1 MEDWQMGSLLFL
13 DSLGS
18 KRKLNEDAMSEEE
31 KKLALMML
39 PKKKKVLYDKIMHS
53 KKKKA
58 AKVPIYLFICWQQL
72 IMILQR
78 ASWEFYIN
86 WSIEPS
92 VLRYKVVL
100 MIEMCVYERGMK
112 RGAGVL
118 YKKWIIVNLSNQLS
132 HQLSRKVWYVW
143 EIMLYF

>member
-1 MEDWQMGSLLFL
+1 
-13 DSLGS
+13 
-18 KRKLNEDAMSEEE
+18 MSEEE

-58 AKVPIYLFICWQQL
+58 AKVPIYIYIFIYLFIYWQQL

-92 VLRYKVVL
+92 LLRYKVVL
-100 MIEMCVYERGMK
+100 MIEMCVYERGMS
-112 RGAGVL
+112 RWAGVL

-143 EIMLYF
+143 ELMLYFYNGLFPLII

>member
-1 MEDWQMGSLLFL
+1 
-13 DSLGS
+13 
-18 KRKLNEDAMSEEE
+18 MSEEE

-58 AKVPIYLFICWQQL
+58 AKVPIYIYIFIYLFIYLFIYWQQL

-92 VLRYKVVL
+92 LLRYKVVL
-100 MIEMCVYERGMK
+100 MIEMCVYERGMS
-112 RGAGVL
+112 RWAGVL

-143 EIMLYF
+143 ELMLYFYNGLFPLII

>member
-1 MEDWQMGSLLFL
+1 MEHWQMGSLLFL

-78 ASWEFYIN
+78 AS
-86 WSIEPS
+86 
-92 VLRYKVVL
+92 
-100 MIEMCVYERGMK
+100 
-112 RGAGVL
+112 
-118 YKKWIIVNLSNQLS
+118 
-132 HQLSRKVWYVW
+132 
-143 EIMLYF
+143 